1 MWAKAQGSSKVIAG
15 QVTQGTAVYLPSG
28 FTPGQC
34 QISTAQAHWRDAG
47 SWGMS
52 QSSADGPYTLGS
64 SYYYIMRIWNEV
76 YGYEAW
82 YQIGYTISCS

>member
-1 MWAKAQGSSKVIAG
+1 
-15 QVTQGTAVYLPSG
+15 
-28 FTPGQC
+28 
-34 QISTAQAHWRDAG
+34 
-47 SWGMS
+47 MS